1 MEFNNVVPVGYQ
13 RYGAGNGVII
23 DEVLHALRDLS
34 DDRLVRVG
42 LSQKCRDD
50 CKEKQGG
57 AHGYQHIGRGAA
69 RIADNGG
76 FPMSPDSASTPLMRQ
91 YHAVKQQ
98 VPGALLMFRL
108 GDFYEL
114 FFEDAVTAARELEI
128 TLTARNKEKGTAIP
142 MCGVPYHS
150 AEGYIARLIGR
161 GYRVAICDQMEE
173 ASAGKKLVR
182 REVTR
187 IVTPGTATDAHLLR
201 SHENNY
207 LAAVARVGTRAG
219 LAYVDV
225 STGEFRAT
233 EVEMAELPG
242 LLESIAAREILV
254 AAETALFPQAEHKRW
269 LVTELEEWVFSA
281 DYSDRILRE
290 HFKLLSL
297 DGFGLAAKPGAV
309 AAAGAV
315 LHYLRDTQ
323 RAALDHL
330 DPPRHFDRAENM
342 VLDAVTVRN
351 LELVEPIFSDGGAT
365 LIGILDQTATG
376 MGGRLLRQR
385 LLRPSLDREEIEARL
400 DAVSDVVRETILRAE
415 LRKQLAPVLDIER
428 LVAKVT
434 IGSAGPR
441 ELLALGRSLDQ
452 VPKLA
457 EAARHASAG
466 FSARLSGM
474 FARLDPVPE
483 ASGAI
488 LAAIADTPP
497 AILGEGQT
505 IRPGYDAELDELR
518 DLSQNGKQYIAQI
531 ELRERQRTGV
541 GSLKVRFNNVFGYY
555 IEISKANLHL
565 TPSDYE
571 RKQTLVNAERFTTP
585 ELKEYERKVLVAEE
599 KILEIEKRIFGVVR
613 QTAADHAHAIRAT
626 AAAVAELDVSAA
638 LAQVAAENRY
648 SRPQFSSGEMRIAA
662 GRHPVIEK
670 IAGEEAGRF
679 IPNDLYLNET
689 TDRLAIITGPNM
701 GGKSTYLR
709 QAALIGIMAQMG
721 SWVPADAA
729 VLPIMDRIFTR
740 IGASDNLA
748 RGRSTFMV
756 EMTETAVILN
766 TATPRSFIILDEIGR
781 GTATYDG
788 LSLAWAVVE
797 HISTTTKAR
806 TLFATHYHELT
817 ELADQLEGVRNLQ
830 VSVKEAGDR
839 IIFLHR
845 IEPGKADRSYGI
857 EVARLAG
864 LPGSVVE
871 RAREILRS
879 HEPRERAPAAGPI
892 QIRLFEPA
900 ADDVKE
906 KIRGLRIDEMRPVE
920 ALRFLEDL
928 QRELL

>member
-1 MEFNNVVPVGYQ
+1 MNEGSE
-13 RYGAGNGVII
+13 A
-23 DEVLHALRDLS
+23 
-34 DDRLVRVG
+34 
-42 LSQKCRDD
+42 
-50 CKEKQGG
+50 
-57 AHGYQHIGRGAA
+57 
-69 RIADNGG
+69 
-76 FPMSPDSASTPLMRQ
+76 ASTPLMRQ

-128 TLTARNKEKGTAIP
+128 TLTARNKEKGNAIP

-161 GYRVAICDQMEE
+161 GYRVAICEQMEE

-187 IVTPGTATDAHLLR
+187 IVTPGTATDSHLLR

-207 LAAVARVGTRAG
+207 LAAITRGGSRAG

-233 EVEMAELPG
+233 EVDAPDLQSV
-242 LLESIAAREILV
+242 LESIGARELLV
-254 AAETALFPQAEHKRW
+254 AAEAPLFPNSEPKRW
-269 LVTELEEWVFSA
+269 IVTELEDWVFTS
-281 DYSDRILRE
+281 DYADRILRE

-297 DGFGLAAKPGAV
+297 DGFGLAGKSLAV
-309 AAAGAV
+309 AASGAV

-330 DPPRHFDRAENM
+330 DPPRNFDRADTM

-351 LELVEPIFSDGGAT
+351 LELIEPIFSDGGAT
-365 LIGILDQTATG
+365 LIGILDQTSTG

-385 LLRPSLDREEIEARL
+385 LLRPSLELPEIEARL
-400 DAVSDVVRETILRAE
+400 DAVSDLVRETILRTE
-415 LRKQLAPVLDIER
+415 LRKQLGPVLDIER
-428 LVAKVT
+428 LLAKVM

-441 ELLALGRSLDQ
+441 DVLALGKSLDQ
-452 VPKLA
+452 TPRLA
-457 EAARHASAG
+457 D
-466 FSARLSGM
+466 SARLAARPLSTRLCDT
-474 FARLDPVPE
+474 FARLDRVIE
-483 ASGAI
+483 ASGPIIDA
-488 LAAIADTPP
+488 LADTPP
-497 AILGEGQT
+497 IQVGDGMT
-505 IRPGYDAELDELR
+505 IRPGFDAELDELR

-531 ELRERQRTGV
+531 ETRERTRTGIA
-541 GSLKVRFNNVFGYY
+541 SLKVRFNNVFGYY

-565 TPSDYE
+565 APGDYE

-585 ELKEYERKVLVAEE
+585 ELKEYERKVLIAEE
-599 KILEIEKRIFGVVR
+599 KILEIEKRIFAEVR
-613 QTAADHAHAIRAT
+613 QRTAGEAQRIRAT
-626 AAAVAELDVSAA
+626 AAAIADLDVSAA

-648 SRPQFSSGEMRIAA
+648 ARPQLSESGEMRIMA

-670 IAGEEAGRF
+670 LASEEAGRF
-679 IPNDLYLNET
+679 IPNDLYLNST
-689 TDRLAIITGPNM
+689 TDTIGLITGPNM

-709 QAALIGIMAQMG
+709 QAALISILAQMG
-721 SWVPADAA
+721 SWVPADSA
-729 VLPIMDRIFTR
+729 VLPVIDRIFTR

-766 TATPRSFIILDEIGR
+766 TATPRSFIVLDEIGR

-797 HISTTTKAR
+797 HISATTRAK

-817 ELADQLEGVRNLQ
+817 ELAEALPGVRNLQ
-830 VSVKEAGDR
+830 VAVKEAGDR
-839 IIFLHR
+839 IIFLR
-845 IEPGKADRSYGI
+845 RVEPGKADRSYGI

-864 LPGSVVE
+864 LPGSVIE
-871 RAREILRS
+871 RAREVLKL
-879 HEPRERAPAAGPI
+879 HERTEHRAVEQLAPKAEAGPI
-892 QIRLFEPA
+892 QIRLFEPGSDEIKQKVRA
-900 ADDVKE
+900 LK
-906 KIRGLRIDEMRPVE
+906 IDEMRPVD
-920 ALRFLEDL
+920 ALRFLEEL
-928 QRELL
+928 QRELG